1 MGLAAMGALVPRDGR
16 GLAATVPSE
25 LRMASYLDYARRGR
39 TAWWRYPVTLVLAG
53 AVASLLGVAIVT
65 ALLLARL
72 APSDIALE
80 LQRPTH
86 PFIFFTAIGAS
97 FAVIVAGLALAARLV
112 QRKTVADIA
121 GRWSWKLF
129 AAGAV
134 VWAGCLTLATFADL
148 LIDHGGFRWSA
159 SGATLDLAVSA
170 LLGLG
175 VQTFAEEFVFR
186 GYLTQALLLA
196 TKRPWPAA
204 LLSGL
209 LFGAMHI
216 PNGAP
221 QCVNATV
228 VGVVTA
234 LIAIRTGGIAFTY
247 GLHLINNLFGAVVV
261 VSSSDVFKGS
271 PGLIT
276 QTTPNLMWW
285 DVGSGAVMLALVAWL
300 ILSRT
305 QRRAES

>member
-1 MGLAAMGALVPRDGR
+1 M
-16 GLAATVPSE
+16 T
-25 LRMASYLDYARRGR
+25 SYLDYARRGR

-53 AVASLLGVAIVT
+53 AVAGLLGVAIVT
-65 ALLLARL
+65 ALLVARL
-72 APSDIALE
+72 APNDIALE
-80 LQRPTH
+80 LQRPVH
-86 PFIFFTAIGAS
+86 PFIFFTAIGLS
-97 FAVIVAGLALAARLV
+97 FAVIVAGLALAARLI

-159 SGATLDLAVSA
+159 SGATLGLAISA

-196 TKRPWPAA
+196 TKRPWLAA
-204 LLSGL
+204 ILSGL

-216 PNGAP
+216 PNGSP

-285 DVGSGAVMLALVAWL
+285 DVASGAVMLALVAWL